1 MYEASAA
8 NRALDVD
15 GPRRSWEAHSGSYSC
30 VAGGHISADQV
41 RQTMD
46 AYVEALL
53 ARGDYGRFFA
63 EDVAFAIVGTDQ
75 QLTGAQGAEQA
86 IRFMHEVAFDAR
98 PEVVRVVVGERG
110 AAAEVVFVGT
120 HVGEFAGVAATGN
133 AVRVPY
139 SVFYDVDGGHITG
152 LRIYMPMDQ
161 LIAQIGQTVT
171 TAA

>member
-1 MYEASAA
+1 M
-8 NRALDVD
+8 
-15 GPRRSWEAHSGSYSC
+15 
-30 VAGGHISADQV
+30 SADQV

-46 AYVEALL
+46 GYMEALL

-63 EDVAFAIVGTDQ
+63 DDIAFSIVGTDQ
-75 QLTGAQGAEQA
+75 QVTGAQATEQA

-98 PEVVRVVVGERG
+98 PELVGVFAGERG

-120 HVGEFAGVAATGN
+120 HVGEFAGIAATGN

-139 SVFYDVDGGHITG
+139 SVFYDVDAGAITG

-161 LIAQIGQTVT
+161 LIGQIRQP
-171 TAA
+171 AAASAPA